1 MLGLMAEKIHQ
12 GGVAEVDR
20 PRAVGKGIPNSGRQ
34 RKEGRKPGANF
45 YVFTEILRSWKQRL
59 MMHKHEEGGILP
71 LTAEVNLLCP
81 IRK

>member
-1 MLGLMAEKIHQ
+1 MMLGLMAEKIHQ

-45 YVFTEILRSWKQRL
+45 YVFTEILRS
-59 MMHKHEEGGILP
+59 
-71 LTAEVNLLCP
+71 
-81 IRK
+81 